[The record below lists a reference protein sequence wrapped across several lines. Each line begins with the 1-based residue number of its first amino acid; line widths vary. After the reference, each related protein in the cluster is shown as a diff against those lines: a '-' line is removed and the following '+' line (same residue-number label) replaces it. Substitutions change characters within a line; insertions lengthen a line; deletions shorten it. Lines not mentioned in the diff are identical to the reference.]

1 MTDGQDFDVKMEQIV
16 LGTLVLK
23 FSLPMILVDQL
34 NEICDTSQSK
44 EVAFN
49 DQLAGKIENEY
60 ALTHLLSDETKEMF
74 LGFFKEYMKRAN
86 KGPMWIPVLDEV
98 WYNDMVAG
106 EYNPAHFH
114 RTETSDL
121 GLSSVLMLKRPSTYG
136 KEVARND
143 IPRNGYLNLIG
154 AIQDP
159 LAASMYQVDVQ
170 VGDFYIFPFT
180 LLHSVNPFNETDEI
194 RRTLSWNCNLYK
206 PSIIYNSEK
215 LQKNT

>member
-1 MTDGQDFDVKMEQIV
+1 MSDSQDHEVQMEQIV

-23 FSLPMILVDQL
+23 FSLPMIVVDQL
-34 NEICDTSQSK
+34 NEVCDTVQAK

-60 ALTHLLSDETKEMF
+60 ALTQLLSDETKEMF

-106 EYNPAHFH
+106 EYNPPHFH
-114 RTETSDL
+114 RTGTSDL
-121 GLSSVLMLKRPSTYG
+121 GLSSVLMLKRPDTYG

-143 IPRNGYLNLIG
+143 TPRNGYLNLIG
-154 AIQDP
+154 AIQEP
-159 LAASMYQVDVQ
+159 LAASMYQVDAQ

-180 LLHSVNPFNETDEI
+180 LLHSVNPFNGTDEI

-206 PSIIYNSEK
+206 PGVFEK
-215 LQKNT
+215 LQKNA

>member
-1 MTDGQDFDVKMEQIV
+1 MTDGQEIDVTMEQIV

-23 FSLPMILVDQL
+23 FSLPMIIVDQL
-34 NEICDTSQSK
+34 NAICDTAQSK

-49 DQLAGKIENEY
+49 SQLAGKIENEY
-60 ALTHLLSDETKEMF
+60 ALTQLLNNETKEMF

-106 EYNPAHFH
+106 EDNPPHFH
-114 RTETSDL
+114 RTGTSDL
-121 GLSSVLMLKRPSTYG
+121 GLSSVLMLKRPDTYG
-136 KEVARND
+136 KEAARND
-143 IPRNGYLNLIG
+143 TPRNGYLNLIG
-154 AIQDP
+154 AIQEP
-159 LAASMYQVDVQ
+159 LAASMYQVDAQ

-180 LLHSVNPFNETDEI
+180 LLHSVNPFNGTDEI

-206 PSIIYNSEK
+206 PGVFEK
-215 LQKNT
+215 L